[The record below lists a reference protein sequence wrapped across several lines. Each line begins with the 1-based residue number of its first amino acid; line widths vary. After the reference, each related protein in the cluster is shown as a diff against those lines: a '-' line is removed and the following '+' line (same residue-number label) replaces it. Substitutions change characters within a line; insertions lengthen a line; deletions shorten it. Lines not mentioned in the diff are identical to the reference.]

1 MNDAKGRFSMHSL
14 KNGELVR
21 RFDSKVHQVGS
32 AVLPSAFI
40 HKGKALLTA
49 TTDGSVHLWDVQEG
63 FIFSSLHHQADG

>member
-1 MNDAKGRFSMHSL
+1 MHNL

-21 RFDSKVHQVGS
+21 WFDSGAKQVGT

-49 TTDGSVHLWDVQEG
+49 TTDGSVHLWDVQDG
-63 FIFSSLHHQADG
+63 FIFSSLHHEVDG